1 MLLLAQKSP
10 DSTLSSNQGTTG
22 MAVNNTE
29 HSPLTAFLMEWYSVH
44 LHLLGEATHSSIL
57 AWKIPWMEDPGG
69 LLSMVSQELD
79 MTGATFHGYF
89 PSPRSARLLI
99 P

>member
-29 HSPLTAFLMEWYSVH
+29 HSPLTAFLMERYKA
-44 LHLLGEATHSSIL
+44 LKMKGNMLL
-57 AWKIPWMEDPGG
+57 
-69 LLSMVSQELD
+69 
-79 MTGATFHGYF
+79 
-89 PSPRSARLLI
+89 
-99 P
+99 